1 MPFTAGM
8 RYKLASAISF
18 SSMALTSPRWAL
30 TIISFSVNLYLR
42 ELPFGRSEEDR
53 EAYRYEDN
61 LSVKCKFDKPY
72 STLQVSHA
80 MKSTALCLAGQ
91 QLWGNTA
98 RRAGKREIHSLYTS
112 HCPSSYSCCS
122 SQKASGLQWDAFRLF
137 SPSNSHF
144 LSTQFN
150 IWSTSISRSICTEA
164 KLNILDSKSK
174 IPLIVPREY
183 SFI

>member
-42 ELPFGRSEEDR
+42 ELLFGRSEEDR

-112 HCPSSYSCCS
+112 HGDLPLQLFLLQFPKSIRTTMRCIPVVLSLQFPFLVYS
-122 SQKASGLQWDAFRLF
+122 
-137 SPSNSHF
+137 
-144 LSTQFN
+144 
-150 IWSTSISRSICTEA
+150 
-164 KLNILDSKSK
+164 
-174 IPLIVPREY
+174 V
-183 SFI
+183 